1 MKLIKRLLKII
12 VALVLILVVG
22 AVALVF
28 LVDPNMFK
36 PRIESIAR
44 DQGVEL
50 NINGNLGWQLWPAL
64 GVQVNDIRV
73 AALESPE
80 DPIATLSSASLRLA
94 IRPLLSGNLEVHHLL
109 IDGAEL
115 DLRVNEA
122 GEGNWEAL
130 LPDEAD
136 AEQAATTPEP
146 EPSEAEAPQELQLAV
161 EQISL
166 RNSALSYKDAGTGQT
181 FELSSLNLELNAFN
195 LQGNPFN
202 LELSWRAAF
211 EDRELFGNQ
220 PLELIG
226 DLSSRLQLADDMSE
240 ARLTEGRLTLDLA
253 RAGASDDIDL
263 TFSLQAF
270 ELLEAPRYQGNLSL
284 EPFNLKALMEV
295 LGLPAIE
302 TDSAQAL
309 TKLAFNGQFNGT
321 AEQFSLDPLTIELDD
336 TRIEGRFAVTD
347 FSTQAIELVLEGDRL
362 NIDDYLPPATEEEAQ
377 ESEATGDEELIPLE
391 TVKSLNANVSLDF
404 KQLQAMGL
412 TFNDLV
418 VRLAAKDGLVQLSE
432 AGLNAYEGRFDA
444 RGQLDAR
451 GDTAQI
457 SFNSEL
463 ANFQLSPVLAD
474 LEMDEK
480 LKLSGALNGQAKG
493 ATRGLTKN
501 QLMDALD
508 AEAELSG
515 AQVRLA
521 PLNIE
526 QRFCQMVNLVSQV
539 EKAPQEWPNFTQMRQ
554 LAGQVRIDNQVVK
567 VTSFDAEVSEL
578 NLGLQGQLNLKDELY
593 NFVLPLKLG
602 SEVTSDSGCRVPS
615 NYWVNRSLSLLRCQG
630 SLAELN
636 PLSDCGFDS
645 AGVQSLIKD
654 FAEYR
659 IKEKHG
665 ESIDAEKERARERVE
680 EEKQKLRDKIR
691 EKLSGG
697 QNEEKEGE
705 QDETQEGETQDG
717 EVQEAEPKTPED
729 RLKRLLGR

>member
-12 VALVLILVVG
+12 AVLVLLLVIA

-28 LVDPNMFK
+28 LFDPNVFK
-36 PRIESIAR
+36 PRLESMAR
-44 DQGVEL
+44 DQGIEL
-50 NINGNLGWQLWPAL
+50 NIDGNLGWQLWPAL
-64 GVQVNDIRV
+64 GVEVNDIRV
-73 AALESPE
+73 AALETPE
-80 DPIATLSSASLRLA
+80 EPIATLSSASLRLA
-94 IRPLLSGNLEVHHLL
+94 IRPLLGGNLEVHHLL

-130 LPDEAD
+130 LPDQTEAD
-136 AEQAATTPEP
+136 KPAPAPEP
-146 EPSEAEAPQELQLAV
+146 EPTEVEAAEQLQLAV

-166 RNSALSYKDAGTGQT
+166 RNSALRYSDASTGQS
-181 FELSSLNLELNAFN
+181 FDLSSLNLELTDFN

-202 LELSWRAAF
+202 LELGWRAAF
-211 EDRELFGNQ
+211 EDRELFGDQ

-226 DLSSRLQLADDMSE
+226 DLRSRLQLAADMSE
-240 ARLTEGRLTLDLA
+240 ARLTEGRLNLDLA
-253 RAGASDDIDL
+253 RAGASDTINL
-263 TFSLQAF
+263 IFSLQASQ
-270 ELLEAPRYQGNLSL
+270 LLEAPSYQGDLKL
-284 EPFNLKALMEV
+284 EPFNFKALMEV
-295 LGLPAIE
+295 LGLPEIE

-309 TKLAFNGQFNGT
+309 TKLAFNGQFKGST
-321 AEQFSLDPLTIELDD
+321 EAFSLDPLTLELDD

-362 NIDDYLPPATEEEAQ
+362 NVDDYLPPATEEEAEQ
-377 ESEATGDEELIPLE
+377 PEATGDEELIPLE

-404 KQLQAMGL
+404 QQLTAMGL

-418 VRLAAKDGLVQLSE
+418 VRLSAKDGLVQLSQ
-432 AGLNAYEGRFDA
+432 AGLNAYEGRLDA
-444 RGQLDAR
+444 QGQLDAR
-451 GDTAQI
+451 GETAQI
-457 SFNSEL
+457 NFNGEL

-480 LKLSGALNGQAKG
+480 LKLSGALNAQAEG
-493 ATRGLTKN
+493 ATQGLTMN

-508 AEAELSG
+508 AQAQFSG

-526 QRFCQMVNLVSQV
+526 QRFCQMVNLVSQAENV
-539 EKAPQEWPNFTQMRQ
+539 PQEWPDYTQMRE
-554 LAGQVRIDNQVVK
+554 LAGQVRIDDQVVK
-567 VTSFDAEVSEL
+567 VTSFDAAVSEL
-578 NLGLQGQLNLKDELY
+578 NLGLQGQLNLKEELY

-602 SEVTSDSGCRVPS
+602 SEATSDSGCRVPS
-615 NYWVNRSLSLLRCQG
+615 NYWVNRSLSLLRCKG

-636 PLSDCGFDS
+636 PLTDCGFDKD
-645 AGVQSLIKD
+645 GVQSLIKD

-665 ESIDAEKERARERVE
+665 ESIDAEKERAKERIE
-680 EEKQKLRDKIR
+680 QEKQQLRDKIR
-691 EKLSGG
+691 DRLSGG
-697 QNEEKEGE
+697 EQKENLEGE
-705 QDETQEGETQDG
+705 AQDG
-717 EVQEAEPKTPED
+717 ETQEAEPETPED